1 MSNLNRLVFITKTEE
16 ETIELGRGLGS
27 LLEEGGV
34 VALIG
39 ELGAGKTTF
48 AKGVAKGLEAPV
60 ECVRSPSFIIMNEY
74 TGRLPLYH
82 FDLYRFDSIDD
93 IIDLH
98 LDEYIYGDGVS
109 IIEWADKGMDILP
122 DDSLFVHLSYLDD
135 DRRLIEFSGNRRWKE
150 VFEGLEKGFDT
161 LLSR

>member
-1 MSNLNRLVFITKTEE
+1 MNNLNRLVFITKSEE
-16 ETIELGRGLGS
+16 ETIELGRGLGG
-27 LLEEGGV
+27 LLEVGVV

-48 AKGVAKGLEAPV
+48 VKGVAKGLGVPV

-74 TGRLPLYH
+74 AGRLPLYH

-98 LDEYIYGDGVS
+98 LDEYFYGDGVS
-109 IIEWADKGMDILP
+109 IIEWADKGMGILP
-122 DDSLFVHLSYLDD
+122 DASLFVRLSYMDD
-135 DRRLIEFSGNRRWKE
+135 DRRLIQFSGNRRWKGVLE
-150 VFEGLEKGFDT
+150 GFENGFDT